1 VTIVSLALLQENS
14 ENVNF
19 IGKEWEKKNILEI
32 IGFTEIM
39 PGYVFFVHHGPF

>member
-1 VTIVSLALLQENS
+1 MSLALLQENS

-19 IGKEWEKKNILEI
+19 IGKEWEKKILEI

-39 PGYVFFVHHGPF
+39 PGYVLFVHHGPF